1 ADDTTPVA
9 VRASAADALG
19 ALRHA
24 AAAPLLAALA
34 TQEEQPG
41 TLRAHAVRA
50 LGSIG
55 VPDMLPVVLACARS
69 PHEAVRGRAVV
80 ALGAFPVPEAARA
93 LGEFVTPGAEPD
105 LARAAV

>member
-1 ADDTTPVA
+1 
-9 VRASAADALG
+9 G

-105 LARAAV
+105 LARAAVRALREIG